1 MTSIPSKPSTPKAR
15 LAASRE
21 ALIRQMMPEGGSTN
35 NSSNRDV
42 HGTND
47 ACDSNQ
53 QSAGS
58 SIWQIAKQTVLS
70 WWQHHPAHLAVDVGR
85 PYLSNY
91 AQRKPFQMLGIAVG
105 VGALAVLVKPWR
117 LISATGLAALAIKST
132 NLPATLLSL
141 VASSGPTTRA
151 TSSPQHL
158 KDNP

>member
-1 MTSIPSKPSTPKAR
+1 MTSIPFIPSTPKAR

-21 ALIRQMMPEGGSTN
+21 ALVRQMMPEGGPTN
-35 NSSNRDV
+35 NPSNRDA
-42 HGTND
+42 HGAGA
-47 ACDSNQ
+47 ACDSNHQ
-53 QSAGS
+53 AAGN
-58 SIWQIAKQTVLS
+58 SIWQIAKHTVLS

-91 AQRKPFQMLGIAVG
+91 AQRKPLQMLGIAVG
-105 VGALAVLVKPWR
+105 VGALLVLVKPWR

-141 VASSGPTTRA
+141 VASNGPVPRA
-151 TSSPQHL
+151 TSSHQHL